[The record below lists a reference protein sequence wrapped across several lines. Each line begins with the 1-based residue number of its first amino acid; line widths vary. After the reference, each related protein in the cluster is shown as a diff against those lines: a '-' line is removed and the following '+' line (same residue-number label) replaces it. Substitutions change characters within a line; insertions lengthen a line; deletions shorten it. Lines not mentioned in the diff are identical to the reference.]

1 MKLKH
6 VNFFDLHAE
15 KLILAAAVLFAGLVL
30 LSYFLVS
37 PFTLTTGWGTG
48 MRPEQTEQA
57 VLRKAIELEQQIR
70 PEAPSPL
77 PEISVPPYTEMF
89 RQRMARAPVQV
100 DQFDPLSEPGLQDN
114 MMGTSLAGPVPLTVP
129 RPPAPHNVSAKTGF
143 GVLPNKTALAESYAK
158 ESPYEAGSREALQYG
173 WRVAEAFSALVPDQE
188 PRDFRYVTVVGVFDL
203 EAWRRKLRSSG
214 ADGAIPERWWRNML
228 DLTDVLLERQTY
240 DPETGQWGQTVVI
253 PALPGQLSLRD
264 VPSDWSSKE
273 QAQQVVRRVKNSQDQ
288 IARPPFVPMTEAA
301 KWDPPDLEAIVEGS
315 LGVSGAVRRLS
326 EEIDQLTEQLS
337 RLEILA
343 QNSAP
348 GADMFRVTQGSAPD
362 AAGRSTAPASEPT
375 VPEARAFSGDSG
387 GGGDSPSRGEL
398 LAQIGRVKQQLA
410 EKTGARDQLLA
421 RIDAASA
428 AAPPNSASNTARPY
442 PAAAEDQIAFWAHD
456 ITVRPGVT
464 YRYRVR
470 VSVLNPL
477 FQQEQL
483 VEEQRRAYA
492 GKLSL
497 ESTPSDWTPPVE
509 IEPDHY
515 FFLVGG
521 TPRQQEATLEVWH
534 VYNGR
539 PRSETVQLHPGDPI
553 QVVSPYA
560 AVSPTTPQPSIV
572 VDVLETIKGSG
583 RLARKNIE
591 MIYLD
596 TQTGRLNRRTV
607 ETDSASDLRT
617 RLLRS
622 ATEVVD
628 AEQSE
633 SPVTP

>member
-15 KLILAAAVLFAGLVL
+15 KLILAAAILFSGLVL

-48 MRPEQTEQA
+48 MRPEQTEQT

-77 PEISVPPYTEMF
+77 PEISIPPYTEMF

-129 RPPAPHNVSAKTGF
+129 RPPAPHSVSAKTGF
-143 GVLPNKTALAESYAK
+143 GVLLNKTALAESYAK

-173 WRVAEAFSALVPDQE
+173 WRVSEAFSALVPEQE
-188 PRDFRYVTVVGVFDL
+188 PRDFRYATVVGVFDL

-214 ADGAIPERWWRNML
+214 TDGVIPERWWRTML

-240 DPETGQWGQTVVI
+240 DPETGQWGQTVAI
-253 PALPGQLSLRD
+253 PILPGQLSFRD
-264 VPSDWSSKE
+264 VPPDWPSKE
-273 QAQQVVRRVKNSQDQ
+273 QAQQVVRRIKNSQDQ

-301 KWDPPDLEAIVEGS
+301 RWDPPDLEAVVEGS
-315 LGVSGAVRRLS
+315 LGASGAVRRLS
-326 EEIDQLTEQLS
+326 EEIDRLTEQLS
-337 RLEILA
+337 RLQILA

-348 GADMFRVTQGSAPD
+348 AADMFHVTQGSTPNVADQPT
-362 AAGRSTAPASEPT
+362 RPASETTGPG
-375 VPEARAFSGDSG
+375 ARVSSGGG

-398 LAQIGRVKQQLA
+398 LAQVSRVNQQLA
-410 EKTGARDQLLA
+410 EKTGARDRLLA
-421 RIDAASA
+421 RIDAAGA
-428 AAPPNSASNTARPY
+428 AAPPSLTSNTPRPY
-442 PAAAEDQIAFWAHD
+442 PPAAEDQIAFWAHD
-456 ITVRPGVT
+456 ITVRPGAT

-509 IEPDHY
+509 VEPDHY

-521 TPRQQEATLEVWH
+521 TPRQQEATIEVWH

-539 PRSETVQLHPGDPI
+539 PRSDTLQLHPGDPI
-553 QVVSPYA
+553 QVLLPYA
-560 AVSPTTPQPSIV
+560 AISPAAPQPSIV
-572 VDVLETIKGSG
+572 VDVLETTRGSG

-617 RLLRS
+617 RLRS
-622 ATEVVD
+622 ATEVVN
-628 AEQSE
+628 AEPSE
-633 SPVTP
+633 PPVVP

>member
-30 LSYFLVS
+30 LSYFLVN

-48 MRPEQTEQA
+48 MRPEQTEQT

-77 PEISVPPYTEMF
+77 PEISIPPYTEMF

-129 RPPAPHNVSAKTGF
+129 RPPAPHSVSARTGF
-143 GVLPNKTALAESYAK
+143 GVLPNKTALAEHYAK

-173 WRVAEAFSALVPDQE
+173 WRIAEAFSALVPDQE

-203 EAWRRKLRSSG
+203 ETWRRKLRSSG
-214 ADGAIPERWWRNML
+214 TDGAIPERWWRNML

-240 DPETGQWGQTVVI
+240 DPQTGQWGQTVVI
-253 PALPGQLSLRD
+253 PFLPGQLSFRD
-264 VPSDWSSKE
+264 VPSDWPSKE

-288 IARPPFVPMTEAA
+288 IVRPPFVPMTEAA

-315 LGVSGAVRRLS
+315 LGASGAVRRLS
-326 EEIDQLTEQLS
+326 EEIDRLAEQLS
-337 RLEILA
+337 RLQTMA

-348 GADMFRVTQGSAPD
+348 AADMFRVTQGGAPEGAD
-362 AAGRSTAPASEPT
+362 RPGVRAS
-375 VPEARAFSGDSG
+375 SG
-387 GGGDSPSRGEL
+387 GGNGNGGDASARGEL
-398 LAQIGRVKQQLA
+398 LAQISRVKQQLA
-410 EKTGARDQLLA
+410 EKTAARDQLLA
-421 RIDAASA
+421 RIDAVGA
-428 AAPPNSASNTARPY
+428 AAPPSSASNTPWPY
-442 PAAAEDQIAFWAHD
+442 PAVAEDQIAFWAHD
-456 ITVRPGVT
+456 ITARPGAT

-509 IEPDHY
+509 VEPDHH

-521 TPRQQEATLEVWH
+521 APRQQEATIEVWH

-553 QVVSPYA
+553 QVVLPYA
-560 AVSPTTPQPSIV
+560 AVSPAAALQPSIV
-572 VDVLETIKGSG
+572 VDVLETTKGSG

-617 RLLRS
+617 RLRS
-622 ATEVVD
+622 ATEVVN
-628 AEQSE
+628 AEQPE